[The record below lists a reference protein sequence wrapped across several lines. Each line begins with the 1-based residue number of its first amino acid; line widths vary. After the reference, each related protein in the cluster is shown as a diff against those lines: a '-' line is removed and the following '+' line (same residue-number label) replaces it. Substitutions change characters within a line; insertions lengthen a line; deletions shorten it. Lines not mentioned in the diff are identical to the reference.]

1 MTDQEYNKVKEYAL
15 EKYPR
20 IFKDAK
26 QIFVMENDSVYF
38 VTTKHDQS
46 PLILNKN
53 IIREFTEQDES
64 SR

>member
-1 MTDQEYNKVKEYAL
+1 MTDQEHNKVKEYAL

-20 IFKDAK
+20 MFKDAK

-53 IIREFTEQDES
+53 IIS
-64 SR
+64 

>member
-1 MTDQEYNKVKEYAL
+1 MTDEQYNKVKEYAL
-15 EKYPR
+15 KNYP
-20 IFKDAK
+20 IMFKNVK

-53 IIREFTEQDES
+53 IIS
-64 SR
+64 

>member
-20 IFKDAK
+20 MFKDAK

-46 PLILNKN
+46 PLILSKN
-53 IIREFTEQDES
+53 IIS
-64 SR
+64 